1 MRMHRGPPLRCG
13 ELFYNV
19 PARRKFLRAE
29 RTELGHIEEWARSL
43 ALAHPD
49 LELRLSHNGKLSR
62 RYKPGDWYSDARLI
76 EILGEDF
83 AHQALRV
90 DHSGAGLRLHGC
102 IVQPHYSRL
111 NADQQY
117 LYVNGRPVR
126 DRSVAHAVKQAYSDV
141 LYQGRHPA
149 YVLFLELDPAR
160 VDVNVHPAKHEVRFR
175 DARLIHD
182 FVYRTVQGTLAQTR
196 AGTPPL
202 AVGVGDVEGR
212 GGGGCKASWPSC
224 GVVFRAAWWC
234 LACAGELLYQ
244 HGSSDAGCAKRV
256 CG

>member
-1 MRMHRGPPLRCG
+1 MSCSITCQRGVSSSG
-13 ELFYNV
+13 
-19 PARRKFLRAE
+19 AE

-62 RYKPGDWYSDARLI
+62 RYKPGDWYSDVRLI

-202 AVGVGDVEGR
+202 AVGVGDVEGEGARPPGRHAVSFSGRR
-212 GGGGCKASWPSC
+212 GGASHVLGSYSASTAPLMQGVPSVFC
-224 GVVFRAAWWC
+224 G
-234 LACAGELLYQ
+234 
-244 HGSSDAGCAKRV
+244 
-256 CG
+256 